1 MINNSYLTRLR
12 WFDPDIMTDPPPN
25 SLALVWRQPI
35 APDIAPPSYGGGPPR
50 GNGINISNT

>member
-35 APDIAPPSYGGGPPR
+35 APGIAPPSYGGGTPAEMV
-50 GNGINISNT
+50 